1 MVIKFGAIAKRSAP
15 EDMKFYTSTG
25 TVNCEGHDH
34 LFNIKASRNFNHI
47 EIIAKFMDE
56 NEDTNRLA
64 CAQTA
69 KDNIKSAFKGEII
82 NMVNA
87 KKK

>member
-1 MVIKFGAIAKRSAP
+1 MAITFGAIAKRSAP

-25 TVNCEGHDH
+25 TVNCDGHDH
-34 LFNIKASRNFNHI
+34 FFNIKASRNFNHI

-56 NEDTNRLA
+56 STETNRLA

-69 KDNIKSAFKGEII
+69 KDNVKSAFKGEII
-82 NMVNA
+82 NMVSA